1 MAKRKHL
8 KRRRS
13 TAKSAPVIALIVRRG
28 ASGRFRKLKEKTET
42 LPVKV
47 QWDRR
52 EHERRTAAG
61 TVDQNRRKADRRR
74 TPPFTWDVG
83 DFVVVERTDQRSRR
97 PHQKKRSRS
106 VTDS

>member
-13 TAKSAPVIALIVRRG
+13 AAKGSPVIALIVRRG
-28 ASGRFRKLKEKTET
+28 ASGRFRKLKEKTAT
-42 LPVKV
+42 LPVKI

-52 EHERRTAAG
+52 EHERRRASG
-61 TVDQNRRKADRRR
+61 TIDDNRRKADRRR

-83 DFVVVERTDQRSRR
+83 DFVVVERAEQRPR
-97 PHQKKRSRS
+97 KKR
-106 VTDS
+106 